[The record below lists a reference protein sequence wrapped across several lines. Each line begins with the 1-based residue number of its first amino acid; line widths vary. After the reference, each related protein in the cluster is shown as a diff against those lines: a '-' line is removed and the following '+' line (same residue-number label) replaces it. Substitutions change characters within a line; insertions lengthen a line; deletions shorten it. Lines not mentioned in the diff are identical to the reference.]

1 MIGLLSDR
9 MCSELKQRQRE
20 EEAIATIAS
29 LVGALVLAR
38 AVNDRKLS
46 DDILRATKKKLGGGQ
61 SRH

>member
-9 MCSELKQRQRE
+9 MDSGLKQRQRE
-20 EEAIATIAS
+20 EKAIVTIAS

-46 DDILRATKKKLGGGQ
+46 DDILRVTKKKLGG
-61 SRH
+61 